1 MATET
6 VATYP
11 YAGTLVVKECITC
24 GIIYG
29 IPRGLYD
36 AARKDPKVT
45 LYCAAGHS
53 MHYPIEASR
62 ITLLEQE
69 LERSQDAL
77 ASNRAHLAR
86 AEASRSALR
95 GVVTRER
102 NRIARGLCPR
112 CNREFADVAKHF
124 RMLHQ
129 GFADED
135 PEASDAPTP

>member
-1 MATET
+1 MAIET
-6 VATYP
+6 VATYS
-11 YAGTLVVKECITC
+11 YSGTLVVNECSAC
-24 GIIYG
+24 GINYG
-29 IPRGLYD
+29 MPRGLYD

-45 LYCAAGHS
+45 FYCAVGHP
-53 MHYPIEASR
+53 MHYPREASR

-129 GFADED
+129 GFTDED
-135 PEASDAPTP
+135 PEATA